1 MFGYD
6 DKKRSPLRPTRGK
19 LVLLLLAP
27 IPVLFLFQ
35 VMMRQ
40 IAPSAP
46 LLVGELDVRL
56 GDQEPYHLVIQLDP
70 VGGQAQLEGGLRL
83 EGEARLRR
91 AVFPWPE
98 APFHA
103 RLVIELPGEPL
114 SIKQTPFALSS
125 EDDAFV
131 AWYQERYVRGGAS
144 FSTQV
149 PCEGRVDVGHVA
161 TKVRGSVVE
170 WSQVFAFDGTL
181 ALDCLSPGRDL
192 AFGTADDLEW
202 SIEGPLG
209 LRWRSP
215 TG

>member
-83 EGEARLRR
+83 EGRSYAECGLQHR
-91 AVFPWPE
+91 
-98 APFHA
+98 
-103 RLVIELPGEPL
+103 
-114 SIKQTPFALSS
+114 Q
-125 EDDAFV
+125 
-131 AWYQERYVRGGAS
+131 
-144 FSTQV
+144 
-149 PCEGRVDVGHVA
+149 DVMTHR
-161 TKVRGSVVE
+161 T
-170 WSQVFAFDGTL
+170 
-181 ALDCLSPGRDL
+181 
-192 AFGTADDLEW
+192 
-202 SIEGPLG
+202 
-209 LRWRSP
+209 
-215 TG
+215 